1 MKPNSFFSSVL
12 IFSFFYFFSPEVQ
25 AQSGQTKKT
34 GINKAVKSTEQINKT
49 SKEIQEGS
57 AEMNIQMT
65 QAGENVK
72 SGIKNVKSII
82 KIFEPIF
89 RLHNKNNSA
98 EEQSN
103 TDTHS
108 TEQASGESV
117 PAESA
122 SQETTAAENEIPVDE
137 YIPESPSYNSDGTA
151 NLGNQN
157 HKQYGCYLDVM
168 SGSVLD
174 DIEAS
179 ENTAGVDL
187 VFTATDYY
195 GSAPMYALLTP
206 AYVKNDVFANYYFR
220 GPRYKDANIP
230 MRQWEEAN
238 ESEIALTNLTIDKF
252 DKIKNNNQLLAVIKQ
267 TAGFKEKYE
276 SRTKLNGKVFA
287 IRTHLENRD
296 AYALICVLDQ
306 FGTTGTN
313 GFLKIKIKVTGF
325 DNNGDGNPDEG
336 LYK

>member
-12 IFSFFYFFSPEVQ
+12 ILSFFYFFLPELQ

-57 AEMNIQMT
+57 AEMNAQMT

-72 SGIKNVKSII
+72 SGIKNLKSII

-103 TDTHS
+103 TSIQDSEQSSNQSSPVES
-108 TEQASGESV
+108 T
-117 PAESA
+117 
-122 SQETTAAENEIPVDE
+122 SQEIPSSENEIPSEDFV
-137 YIPESPSYNSDGTA
+137 PESPSYNSDGTA

-157 HKQYGCYLDVM
+157 HKLYGCYLDVM

-187 VFTATDYY
+187 VYTATDYY

-238 ESEIALTNLTIDKF
+238 ESEIALTNLTVDKF
-252 DKIKNNNQLLAVIKQ
+252 DKIKNNNQLLAVINQ

-325 DNNGDGNPDEG
+325 DNNGDGNPDVG
-336 LYK
+336 LYE